1 MTLTDQI
8 YDELVNG
15 LSEGVDWEHFLNKYG
30 TSKGPLYNA
39 LGRLFQDVTAQIEAL
54 GEEKRKTQEELNES
68 GLKLDSMNRRIKE
81 AESIIEAKTQELS
94 EAQEKKTSIERQ
106 IAGFESKL
114 DEKTAFIKQID
125 ELEGLC
131 FNVDR
136 LRQLKDLLAEIGAR
150 HGLKGT
156 EAISRFFDALKD
168 YDLRCGFE
176 MEIQRLDTITE
187 TKRLEAEKWQAE
199 AGRIEGQFKQFNEAI
214 NSTQALLKHGF
225 KPEQIVSWHRI
236 LAGSGGVEAFAEGV
250 NRYGSIEKLV
260 VHEKREAKRLDTRL
274 AEMNGKLNELKE
286 HKAEIEGSIKVLRA
300 SANTEIEKV
309 AQAGLETLRAQR
321 AEMEG
326 AIKTLKAS
334 VLNEM
339 KDISQTGVDKI
350 DKVAQAETNTLRQI
364 GETALAELK
373 RALSLVDSVS
383 TRALEVGGILGQ
395 IESRLDKSK
404 ETKEKTAALIATV
417 ERGK

>member
-8 YDELVNG
+8 YDELLNG
-15 LSEGVDWEHFLNKYG
+15 LSEGVDWEHFLSKYG

-39 LGRLFQDVTAQIEAL
+39 LGRLLRDIAVQVAAL
-54 GEEKRKTQEELNES
+54 GEEKRKAQEELNQS
-68 GLKLDSMNRRIKE
+68 GLRLDSMNQKIKE
-81 AESIIEAKTQELS
+81 TDSIIEAKTQELS

-114 DEKTAFIKQID
+114 DEKTAFIKQIG

-131 FNVDR
+131 FTVDR
-136 LRQLKDLLAEIGAR
+136 LRQLKDVLTEIGAR
-150 HGLKGT
+150 HGLKGG

-176 MEIQRLDTITE
+176 VEIQRLDTITE
-187 TKRLEAEKWQAE
+187 TKKLEAEKWQAE
-199 AGRIEGQFKQFNEAI
+199 AERIERQFKQLKETIDAM
-214 NSTQALLKHGF
+214 QALLKHGF

-236 LAGSGGVEAFAEGV
+236 LTSSDGVEAFEEGI
-250 NRYGSIEKLV
+250 NQYGSIEKLV
-260 VHEKREAKRLDTRL
+260 VAKKREGKRLDTKV
-274 AEMNGKLNELKE
+274 AEFSGRLNELKE
-286 HKAEIEGSIKVLRA
+286 QKAEIEGSIKVLRA
-300 SANTEIEKV
+300 SAIAEIERV

-321 AEMEG
+321 AKAEG
-326 AIKTLKAS
+326 SIKTLKTS

-339 KDISQTGVDKI
+339 KDISQTGVDEI
-350 DKVAQAETNTLRQI
+350 GKVAQAETSTLRQI

-373 RALSLVDSVS
+373 QALSLVDSVS
-383 TRALEVGGILGQ
+383 TRALEVGRIVGQ